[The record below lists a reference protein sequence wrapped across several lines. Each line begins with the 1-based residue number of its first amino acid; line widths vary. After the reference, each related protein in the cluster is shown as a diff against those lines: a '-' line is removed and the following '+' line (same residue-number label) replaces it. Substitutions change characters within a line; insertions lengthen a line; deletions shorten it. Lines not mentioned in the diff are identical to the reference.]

1 VVDIESSVR
10 DLLGIYRSDH
20 ARGGFIF
27 ASVAQR
33 THENKHRKWA
43 YSASYSDSVWP
54 IRSTQIFAFSYA
66 IVELFAGVW
75 VILLAANNLPQDV
88 PLHIHDAILVQLCAG
103 LYVIIR
109 AFDNISQSKAYDGVR
124 AEGARMDAV
133 LLEKKTRRQES
144 RGAEVG

>member
-1 VVDIESSVR
+1 MLAAVSYLLPWLKGLMKTNIESGLIV
-10 DLLGIYRSDH
+10 LVIAIAFGLY
-20 ARGGFIF
+20 
-27 ASVAQR
+27 VL
-33 THENKHRKWA
+33 RK
-43 YSASYSDSVWP
+43 YL
-54 IRSTQIFAFSYA
+54 RFSYA